1 MMCMGGSFVKQLVN
15 VLKGY
20 NTQTKKLVNV
30 LETYN
35 NKQKTVYKQKYLWE
49 KNESIYRK
57 TKNRFCHQ
65 HNKLKGNSKKYF

>member
-20 NTQTKKLVNV
+20 NTQTEKLVNV
-30 LETYN
+30 LETQN
-35 NKQKTVYKQKYLWE
+35 NKQKTVYLWE

-57 TKNRFCHQ
+57 TKTRFCHQ

>member
-20 NTQTKKLVNV
+20 NTQTEKLVNV
-30 LETYN
+30 LETQN
-35 NKQKTVYKQKYLWE
+35 NKQKTVYLWE